1 MTDAIPAPLVSA
13 DVDLTGFGWMR
24 FHGDRLFASDTWI
37 LASPEGKVAAL
48 RLWWNAFAHQKPAA
62 SLPDNDRVLAHLA
75 GYGEAV
81 DAFLAIKDEA
91 LRGWVRCASDGR
103 LYHPFV
109 AQLALEAWEGRV
121 EEETRRARERE
132 AKKAKREA
140 EKAGV
145 SDGHPADKSGMS
157 DGQKRRV
164 RRTRDDRPPNGEN
177 ATGGNPPET
186 PGADTG
192 REDRVRRT
200 KGDRPPDKGGVSI
213 GIPAENALRGRVR
226 RELEE
231 KGNSNSTIESPAA
244 ATRARDE
251 PPPFD
256 RGAAIE
262 AVLKLVRDAA
272 AEVFGVPERREH
284 ADDRATVAV
293 WIDAA
298 IEAGVSP
305 GEVVST
311 IGAAVV
317 AQFERLSE
325 CSGVGCPRSLR
336 AVVDDDVRSAVRAA
350 GRGRGTDSAVSA
362 CVVPAPFDRRFN
374 AAIFGAWLAPC
385 AITPPVGRG
394 GAVRVVAPTKL
405 HADQIVGRYELDL
418 LACFPGASAIE
429 VSISPGAANAVG
441 AGLAVGG

>member
-1 MTDAIPAPLVSA
+1 MTATISAPLVSA

-48 RLWWNAFAHQKPAA
+48 RLWWNGFAHQKPAG
-62 SLPDNDRVLAHLA
+62 SLPDNNRVLAHLA

-81 DAFLAIKDEA
+81 DAFMAIKDEA

-145 SDGHPADKSGMS
+145 SDGHPADTPGMS

-164 RRTRDDRPPNGEN
+164 RRTSDDRPPNGEN
-177 ATGGNPPET
+177 TTGGNPPET
-186 PGADTG
+186 SGVDTG

-200 KGDRPPDKGGVSI
+200 KGDRPPDKGGVSV

-231 KGNSNSTIESPAA
+231 KGNSNSTIESAA

-251 PPPFD
+251 TAPFD
-256 RGAAIE
+256 RGAATK
-262 AVLKLVRDAA
+262 AVLERVGAA
-272 AEVFGVPERREH
+272 AETWFDVDRPTH
-284 ADDRATVAV
+284 ADDRAIVAT
-293 WIDAA
+293 WIDDA
-298 IEAGVSP
+298 IEAGVPP
-305 GEVVST
+305 GEVVQT
-311 IGAAVV
+311 IGAAVE
-317 AQFERLSE
+317 AQFERLS
-325 CSGVGCPRSLR
+325 GRDVGCPRSLR
-336 AVVDDDVRSAVRAA
+336 ALLDDDVRTAIHAA
-350 GRGRGTDSAVSA
+350 GRSGASSGGVSLP
-362 CVVPAPFDRRFN
+362 VPAPFDRRFN
-374 AAIFGAWLAPC
+374 AATYRAWLAPC
-385 AITPPVGRG
+385 VISPPSAPG
-394 GAVRVVAPTKL
+394 GAVRIVAPTAL
-405 HADQIVGRYELDL
+405 ISSMIQGRYELDL
-418 LACFPGASAIE
+418 LACFPGAGAIE